1 MKRSLK
7 KKLGKGGWA
16 LALSVV
22 AIAVGS
28 IVLMRAPGHAA
39 PRTGFGGIPV
49 TDPDPGDVSVVQNGP
64 TQLALSGPLL
74 DGHFAISQGAVL
86 ANGTRRLL
94 AELRLTAA
102 DAPGAA
108 QRQPVALAVVLDVSG
123 SMHGDKIAQAK
134 NAVRQLVERMRD
146 EDQVALITYDHE
158 TYVIQPLARVG
169 AVRSELMRRIS
180 AIQPGG
186 GTVIPQALLAG
197 SQALEGAPGNLVRRM
212 VLLSDGLDGSGKT
225 VEMVTREIRGRA
237 HRGLATSSLGIGTD
251 YDERFMTS
259 VADAGRGNYE
269 FLADGAQL
277 QTFLRRE
284 LDQASS
290 TVVDNVAVLV
300 TLPDGVRVAKVHG
313 AEGNGTTGQ
322 VRVPFGAIPAGDS
335 RRAVIELE
343 IAAGAPGVLGR
354 LAATVDY
361 RTVADREFHQIAD
374 ANLAL
379 HVVSDEAQVAA
390 TRNESVY
397 ADSWAVVIDAEQRAA
412 VDLWRSGDTA
422 QAQQVARNNVAR
434 LRQVQAAAPS
444 AAPRLEGIVAEA
456 EADEAQFEALSP
468 SSAAGRGFGLGSNA
482 RRRSRIAY

>member
-22 AIAVGS
+22 AVAVGS

-49 TDPDPGDVSVVQNGP
+49 TDPGDPGVTVTPDGP
-64 TQLALSGPLL
+64 TKLALSGPLL
-74 DGHFAISQGAVL
+74 DGHFALSQGAVL
-86 ANGTRRLL
+86 SNGTRRLL

-102 DAPGAA
+102 EAPGAA
-108 QRQPVALAVVLDVSG
+108 QRQPVALSVVLDVSG

-146 EDQVALITYDHE
+146 EDHVALITYDHE

-169 AVRSELMRRIS
+169 AVRGELIRRIS

-186 GTVIPQALLAG
+186 GTVIPQAMVAG
-197 SQALEGAPGNLVRRM
+197 AQALEGAPGSLVRRM
-212 VLLSDGLDGSGKT
+212 VLLSDGLDGSGQS
-225 VEMVTREIRGRA
+225 VEMVTQDIRGRA

-284 LDQASS
+284 LDEAST

-300 TLPDGVRVAKVHG
+300 TLPPGVRVANVHG

-322 VRVPFGAIPAGDS
+322 VRLPFGALPAGAS
-335 RRAVIELE
+335 RRAVLELE
-343 IAAGAPGVLGR
+343 VAAGAPGALGS

-361 RTVADREFHQIAD
+361 RTVADRAFHQIGD
-374 ANLAL
+374 AALAL
-379 HVVSDEAQVAA
+379 NVVSDEAQVAA
-390 TRNESVY
+390 TRNEGVY
-397 ADSWAVVIDAEQRAA
+397 ADTWAVVIDAEQRAA

-422 QAQQVARNNVAR
+422 QAQQVARQNVQR
-434 LRQVQAAAPS
+434 LRRVQAAAPS
-444 AAPRLEGIVAEA
+444 AAARLDDAVAA
-456 EADEAQFEALSP
+456 TEADEEQFEALSP
-468 SSAAGRGFGLGSNA
+468 SSAAGRGYGLGSNA
-482 RRRSRIAY
+482 ARRSRVAY